1 MLSGDES
8 AQHASLIG
16 TTLGN
21 YVIERELG
29 RGGMG
34 AVYVG
39 VHKVIGKRA
48 AIKVL
53 LPEISQRAEAV
64 QRFVREA
71 RAATAVRHPG
81 IVEVFEYGVGDEGH
95 AFIVMEHLDG
105 ESLAARLK
113 SHGQLPVPQAISI
126 ARQIAAVL
134 SAAHKAGIVHRDLK
148 PDNVFLVPDEEVSS
162 GERVKLLDFGVAKL
176 IDQPQ
181 QVQTVTGAILGTPQY
196 MSPEQCEGARVVDH
210 RSDLYSLGCTLF
222 QMLTGRLPF
231 VVGGVGGMIGAH
243 LHTPPPHVRE
253 HNPAV
258 SEALDAIVD
267 RLLAKS
273 PDDRYPS
280 ADDVASALS
289 DPATGAITRPQ
300 EIPATPVA
308 SLRPTQRPTVG
319 SPTRPDPAAALMPTQ
334 ADGSGLV
341 NAPTR
346 DVRPTRVEPDR
357 EQPRRRSW
365 LLPVVGIAVA
375 AAAGITA
382 FVLLRAP
389 EESPSPAI
397 APQLAP
403 EPSKP
408 EPLTDG
414 QARIKLLETALAK
427 HDYTDAGNE
436 LAKLAKLDDAAAR
449 AKADQLK
456 TTHHAAAIAAAVP
469 EIEKLRDA
477 GKCDDARHRADAVA
491 ATWGA
496 DDALATAAMP
506 CSAKPVAKVDSRP
519 ADPARPDPAKPVP
532 EPNGNARALHDQ
544 ALLAAFAAKQYGNVL
559 TMCRTRPPDRPT
571 LFKACLVSACM
582 QDRLKAALAIMA
594 IPSDKAGNSAK
605 TDAMNDCRAAGHDLI
620 QMKNRAVERAKRRP
634 GGRPPPGDDD

>member
-8 AQHASLIG
+8 AQDVSLVG

-95 AFIVMEHLDG
+95 AFIVMEFLDG
-105 ESLAARLK
+105 ESLASRLK
-113 SHGQLPVPQAISI
+113 SHGQLAVPQAISI
-126 ARQIAAVL
+126 ARQIATVL

-148 PDNVFLVPDEEVSS
+148 PDNVFLVPDSEVSS

-176 IDQPQ
+176 MDQPQ

-222 QMLTGRLPF
+222 QMLAGRLPF

-243 LHTPPPHVRE
+243 LHMTPPHVRE
-253 HNPAV
+253 HSPAV
-258 SEALDAIVD
+258 SDALDAIVD

-273 PDDRYPS
+273 PDDRFQT
-280 ADDVASALS
+280 ADDVVTALS

-300 EIPATPVA
+300 PIPDTPVA
-308 SLRPTQRPTVG
+308 SPSNTQRPTVG
-319 SPTRPDPAAALMPTQ
+319 SPTRPDPSTALLPTM

-341 NAPTR
+341 SAPTR
-346 DVRPTRVEPDR
+346 DIRPTQHD
-357 EQPRRRSW
+357 QPKRRAW
-365 LLPVVGIAVA
+365 LLPVVGIALA
-375 AAAGITA
+375 AAAGVIA
-382 FVLLRAP
+382 FVLLRSPDGSPQVTPPTRQIAVPDKVAP
-389 EESPSPAI
+389 P
-397 APQLAP
+397 
-403 EPSKP
+403 
-408 EPLTDG
+408 PLTDG
-414 QARIKLLETALAK
+414 LARVKLLETAIEK
-427 HDYTDAGNE
+427 HDYADAGTE
-436 LAKLAKLDDAAAR
+436 LAKIAKLDDAAAR
-449 AKADQLK
+449 AKADELK
-456 TTHHAAAIAAAVP
+456 TTHHGAAIAAAVP
-469 EIEKLRDA
+469 EIQALRDA
-477 GKCDDARHRADAVA
+477 GKCDDAKKRADAVA

-496 DDALATAAMP
+496 DDALASAAMP
-506 CSAKPVAKVDSRP
+506 CSAKPVAKVDSK
-519 ADPARPDPAKPVP
+519 PDPKPDPSKPVA

-544 ALLAAFAAKQYGNVL
+544 ALLAAFTAKQYGNVL
-559 TMCRTRPPDRPT
+559 TMCRTPPPDRPT
-571 LFKACLVSACM
+571 LFRACLVSACM
-582 QDRLKAALAIMA
+582 QDRLKLALAIMA
-594 IPSDKAGNSAK
+594 IPTDKAGNSAK
-605 TDAMNDCRAAGHDLI
+605 TDAMNECRAAGHDLV
-620 QMKNRAVERAKRRP
+620 QMKNRALERAKRRP
-634 GGRPPPGDDD
+634 GGRNPPIGDDD